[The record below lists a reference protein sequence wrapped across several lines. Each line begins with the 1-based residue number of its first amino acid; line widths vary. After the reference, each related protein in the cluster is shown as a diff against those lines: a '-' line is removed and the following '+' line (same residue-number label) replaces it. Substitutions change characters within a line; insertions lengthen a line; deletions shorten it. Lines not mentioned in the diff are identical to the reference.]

1 MRVVASSPGLSRP
14 PLLFL
19 LCAQELGVAGTSPA
33 TTQVVGGQSQ
43 RVRPEPAIGPA
54 RGRTRWAGPMTGSA
68 CPPWAMGTAHRS
80 RVYPTSA
87 PKVSKSATADFDERA
102 FAPHARFH
110 SAEDRPNLM
119 RAQI

>member
-14 PLLFL
+14 PRLFL

-54 RGRTRWAGPMTGSA
+54 RGRTRWAGQDDRLRVPTLGLSEV
-68 CPPWAMGTAHRS
+68 GTARRS
-80 RVYPTSA
+80 ASLPTLQVI
-87 PKVSKSATADFDERA
+87 PI
-102 FAPHARFH
+102 
-110 SAEDRPNLM
+110 DRNSL
-119 RAQI
+119 